1 MLDGVG
7 KGSLGRQMPGEPAH
21 LALMPLASISLN
33 KACIHRERARVN
45 GPHLKKVTFTFLKSN
60 KSNKSKIIFL
70 ND

>member
-33 KACIHRERARVN
+33 KACIHRERQAV
-45 GPHLKKVTFTFLKSN
+45 FLLA
-60 KSNKSKIIFL
+60 KICH
-70 ND
+70 